1 MAGLDE
7 QDIGQQIIV
16 KADEVDQL
24 GTTISSPSTQRPLSA
39 LRTIDGSGS
48 ATASSAQ
55 HKDNAKPAFRPALRR
70 DVATPAPPSQPPPP
84 APSSALDPGN
94 PTDSLSL
101 PQLKQLVNQFP
112 KAEQRAYSFQFADA
126 QSFEE
131 EIEECFQYDEYDR
144 RVPLS
149 SRDSFESRWKFF
161 CASQKNSSEDFKLVW
176 GDDEPSWLEI
186 DQGHRQRFLLLVS
199 RELSSADVQVRV
211 TFLESIFYILCGTW
225 ARTAGLERADSQN
238 VQDPPEK
245 NSDDRYRAVQIE
257 WMHRGA
263 DLVANSSALNDLY
276 ACTMRAF
283 DDNG

>member
-7 QDIGQQIIV
+7 QDIGRQLIV

-24 GTTISSPSTQRPLSA
+24 GTAISSPTRQRPLSA
-39 LRTIDGSGS
+39 LRSIDGSG
-48 ATASSAQ
+48 AGIASSAQ
-55 HKDNAKPAFRPALRR
+55 NKDNAKPVVRPALRR
-70 DVATPAPPSQPPPP
+70 DCSTPAPPSQPPPP

-112 KAEQRAYSFQFADA
+112 KAEQRAYAFQYADA

-131 EIEECFQYDEYDR
+131 EIEEWFQYDEHDR
-144 RVPLS
+144 RMLLS

-161 CASQKNSSEDFKLVW
+161 CSSQKNSSEHFKRAW

-186 DQGHRQRFLLLVS
+186 DQGHQQQFLLLVS

-225 ARTAGLERADSQN
+225 GLTAGLERADTQSAQN
-238 VQDPPEK
+238 PPEK
-245 NSDDRYRAVQIE
+245 NSDDRSRAVQIE

-263 DLVANSSALNDLY
+263 DLVANSSALDDLY
-276 ACTMRAF
+276 ACTVRAF
-283 DDNG
+283 DDDG